1 MRLAV
6 VQRILGMLL
15 MLFSTSMLP
24 PIIASIIYRDDSM
37 HAFIYGFAVTFIAG
51 ALIWLPVRNDKRE
64 LRLRDGFIVVA
75 AFWVVLG
82 SFGAAPLM
90 FTTNPSLTFTDAVF
104 EAISGL
110 TTTGATVL
118 SDIDSLPPSIQY
130 YRQQLQWLGGMG
142 IIVLAVA
149 VLPMLGVGGMQLYRA
164 ETPGPVK
171 DTKLTPR
178 ITETA
183 KALWYIYLG
192 LTIACAISYAVAGMD
207 LFDAL
212 CHAFSTVAIGG
223 FSTHDASIGYFN
235 SPLIDMVAVVFMFL
249 AAINFSLHFVAWRSN
264 TIQHYIHDPEFRAYV
279 SILVILI
286 LVVLF
291 VLFINGEYDTLSET
305 FIRGVFQAVSIATTT
320 GFTTT
325 EFSSWPSA
333 LPVLLIFAS
342 FIGGCAGSTGG
353 GMKVMRCL
361 LMYKQGV
368 REVHRLVHP
377 NAEVPVK
384 LGRMPVPQRVID
396 SVWGFFAVYIVL
408 FTLMMLVLLATG
420 LDQVTAFS
428 AIAASLNNLG
438 PGLGEV
444 SNGFAGIN
452 DVAKWVCI
460 TAMLLGRLEI
470 FTLLVLVSRS
480 FWRH

>member
-1 MRLAV
+1 
-6 VQRILGMLL
+6 MLL

-24 PIIASIIYRDDSM
+24 PAAASWFFADGSM
-37 HAFIYGFAVTFIAG
+37 AAFLYGFAFTFISG
-51 ALIWLPVRNDKRE
+51 AVIWFPVRNDKRE

-75 AFWVVLG
+75 AFWLVLG
-82 SFGAAPLM
+82 SFGAAPL
-90 FTTNPSLTFTDAVF
+90 FFSENPSMTFTDAVF

-118 SDIDSLPPSIQY
+118 SGIDSLPPSILY

-164 ETPGPVK
+164 EAPGPVK

-178 ITETA
+178 ITQTA

-192 LTIACAISYAVAGMD
+192 LTIGCAISYAAAGMSP
-207 LFDAL
+207 FDAL

-235 SPLIDMVAVVFMFL
+235 SPLIDMVAVLFMFL
-249 AAINFSLHFVAWRSN
+249 AAINFSLHFAAWRSN
-264 TIQHYIHDPEFRAYV
+264 TIQHYLHDPEFQAYAR
-279 SILVILI
+279 ILGGLI
-286 LVVLF
+286 VFVLAI
-291 VLFINGEYDTLSET
+291 LFINDEYGTLSET
-305 FIRGVFQAVSIATTT
+305 FTKGVFQAVSIATTT

-325 EFSSWPSA
+325 EFWNWPGA

-353 GMKVMRCL
+353 GMKVIRCL
-361 LMYKQGV
+361 LVYKQGA

-377 NAEVPVK
+377 SAEMSVK

-396 SVWGFFAVYIVL
+396 SVWGFFAVYVVL
-408 FTLMMLVLLATG
+408 FALMMLVLLATG
-420 LDQVTAFS
+420 IDQVTAFS

-438 PGLGEV
+438 PGLGDV
-444 SNGFAGIN
+444 ATGFASLN

-460 TAMLLGRLEI
+460 GAMLLGRLEI